1 PTETPTPTPTET
13 PTPTPSPV
21 PTATATPKPTNSPTP
36 KPTKKPTAQPT
47 DVINARRKRKKVT
60 ATGEGTSMYNIAA
73 VVLLAAGAVA
83 IGARTYTIYVGKK
96 KEEEN

>member
-1 PTETPTPTPTET
+1 
-13 PTPTPSPV
+13 
-21 PTATATPKPTNSPTP
+21 
-36 KPTKKPTAQPT
+36 
-47 DVINARRKRKKVT
+47 
-60 ATGEGTSMYNIAA
+60 MYNIAA